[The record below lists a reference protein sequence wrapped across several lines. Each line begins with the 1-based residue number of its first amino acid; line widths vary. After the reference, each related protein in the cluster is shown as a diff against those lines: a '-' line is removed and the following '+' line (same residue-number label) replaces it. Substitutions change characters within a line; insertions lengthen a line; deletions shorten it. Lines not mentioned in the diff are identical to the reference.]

1 MNDEQLIL
9 ADDAV
14 RQRKGRLMMLAIV
27 AVFVAPFF
35 VLPLL
40 MSPAKLGKTNKGTLI
55 DPPVAFAS
63 LQSADLDHHRLE
75 LPPRKKWALLYF
87 WPAVCEGGCVEARN
101 HALLALRQVSVALGR
116 DSDRVQSLVLLTTEP
131 SAELSTLLQK
141 DFKSLVPLF
150 AAQDAVDN
158 AFAQALPGKASE
170 AGDIYLMSPDGYI
183 FIYYAPEADEKRSLV
198 RADDLLSDLK
208 KSLKGSRI

>member
-1 MNDEQLIL
+1 MNDEQLTP
-9 ADDAV
+9 ADGAA

-35 VLPLL
+35 ILPLL
-40 MSPAKLGKTNKGTLI
+40 MSPATMSKTNKGTLI
-55 DPPVAFAS
+55 DPPVTFAS
-63 LQSADLDHHRLE
+63 LQIAGLDHHRLE
-75 LPPRKKWALLYF
+75 LPPLKKWALMYI
-87 WPAVCEGGCVEARN
+87 WPTACEGDCVEARN
-101 HALLALRQVSVALGR
+101 HALLALRQASAALGR

-131 SAELSTLLQK
+131 SAELSILLQK
-141 DFKSLVPLF
+141 DFKALVPLLVT
-150 AAQDAVDN
+150 QDAVDH
-158 AFAQALPGKASE
+158 AFAQALPGKACE
-170 AGDIYLMSPDGYI
+170 AGNIYLMSPDGYI